1 MRRHWRWL
9 LALIVAPVLGLA
21 LLVGAFEF
29 TCGGDGASTAAAPY
43 AAIEGAP
50 GDTRPEAQT
59 WLTYPEWHIVYS
71 AESYASALA
80 GSRPSRFAYGRDIG
94 GFWSAYCAV
103 NRATAGM
110 PARGE
115 YKTTIYTIGVSYT
128 LELGAKAA
136 YEWTVGRAVEA
147 LFGADTGPDRYSAA
161 VQADYGAFLHETPWY
176 EYPFGDALDG
186 LWRVPN
192 EGNALRAWERRFTLS
207 SEYASKAVYAR
218 VLGAVVG
225 ATGHD
230 ERTLRLVARATPEAV
245 RAIDARLVPL
255 REPRPGLVTVEAP
268 RYEQFTELVRAL
280 AHAEGRTGSA
290 GGTVDLVEIAGNDD
304 IFVTVLL
311 PLASSH
317 GAGIEGASTL
327 FVLGTDSHPGFERA
341 GLTVRVPDLL
351 AVVRR
356 VETAGGALEHVYDY

>member
-1 MRRHWRWL
+1 MRRRWKVL
-9 LALIVAPVLGLA
+9 LALVIAPVLGLA

-29 TCGGDGASTAAAPY
+29 TCGGGPASAAGAPY
-43 AAIEGAP
+43 AAIEGAT
-50 GDTRPEAQT
+50 GDVRPEAQT

-71 AESYASALA
+71 AESYASTLA
-80 GSRPSRFAYGRDIG
+80 GSRPSRFAFARDIG

-103 NRATAGM
+103 NRATEGM

-136 YEWTVGRAVEA
+136 YEWTVGRLVEA
-147 LFGADTGPDRYSAA
+147 LFGAESGPDRYSAA
-161 VQADYGAFLHETPWY
+161 VQADYAAFLHETPWY
-176 EYPFGDALDG
+176 EYPFGGALGG

-192 EGNALRAWERRFTLS
+192 EGNALRAWERRITLTV
-207 SEYASKAVYAR
+207 EYATKSIYAR
-218 VLGAVVG
+218 VIGAAVG

-230 ERTLRLVARATPEAV
+230 ERTLRLVARSTPEAV

-255 REPRPGLVTVEAP
+255 REPRAGLVTVEAP
-268 RYEQFTELVRAL
+268 RYEQFTELVRTL
-280 AHAEGRTGSA
+280 AHAE

-311 PLASSH
+311 PVSSSE
-317 GAGIEGASTL
+317 GAHVEGASTL
-327 FVLGTDSHPGFERA
+327 FVLGTDGHPGLARV
-341 GLTVRVPDLL
+341 GLTVRVTDLL
-351 AVVRR
+351 EVVRR
-356 VETAGGALEHVYDY
+356 GESAGGSLEHVYDY